1 MDANQGERKKLALA
15 KAKLSVILLTVA
27 AMAVAGITYAA
38 ITVNQNVNSSGTITA
53 GPNVAIYSNAQCTVP
68 VSSISWGSIEAGGT
82 ATQTVY
88 VEDTGGT
95 AMSLSIN
102 VSNWSP
108 STASTYI
115 NVNWNGQGAQIQP
128 GVSGALAVTFTLTVS
143 LSVTGITS
151 FSNAITISG
160 TG

>member
-1 MDANQGERKKLALA
+1 MLIRREKKLALA

-38 ITVNQNVNSSGTITA
+38 ITVNQNVASSGTVTA
-53 GPNVAIYSNAQCTVP
+53 GPNVAIYSNSACTTP
-68 VSSISWGSIEAGGT
+68 ASSINWGSIEAGGS
-82 ATQTVY
+82 ASQTIY

-95 AMSLSIN
+95 AMTLSIS
-102 VSNWSP
+102 VANWSP

-115 NVNWNGQGAQIQP
+115 QLSWNGQGVQIQP
-128 GVSGALAVTFTLTVS
+128 GVSGALAVTLTLTVS
-143 LSVTGITS
+143 SSITGISS